1 MRSKRHVA
9 VLKQDE
15 LLLPDQDTAAALMG
29 SVLVEGWEDYH
40 TVYYG
45 VLPGFDLGDV
55 DEAIDRLPS
64 SLSID

>member
-15 LLLPDQDTAAALMG
+15 LLLPDQETATALMG
-29 SVLVEGWEDYH
+29 TMLVEGWEDHY

-45 VLPGFDLGDV
+45 VLPGFDLDDIDKAV
-55 DEAIDRLPS
+55 DQLPS
-64 SLSID
+64 SLSIE